1 METTSANPAPP
12 IPPFCHTLAAAFRYS
27 IPVLL
32 GYVTLGTAFGLVA
45 ADGGYPWY
53 LALTASLVMYAGA
66 GQFIAVGLF
75 AAGTPLAQAVLLE
88 FVVNARHMAYGIS
101 MLRRYRNAGIFK
113 PYLIF
118 ALTDET
124 FALLSSLPPPENGGA
139 VMTVDGIKQDRIRF
153 MFLVSLL
160 NHIYWNAGTL
170 MGALA
175 GTVIPWKLEGIGF
188 ALTALF
194 IVLMIEQIIRVKKP
208 GPFIVS
214 AVIALGAVFLLPGNL
229 SSRFSLLA
237 AILISLGVVQLLGG
251 RNAPGGTAGG
261 RTMNGTTGDAVNS
274 ITSAGTGPEE
284 KSRPRRREGPC

>member
-1 METTSANPAPP
+1 MDKTSTDKTQR
-12 IPPFCHTLAAAFRYS
+12 IPLFYKTFAAAFRYS

-45 ADGGYPWY
+45 SDAGYPWY
-53 LALTASLVMYAGA
+53 LAMATSLIMYAGA

-75 AAGTPLAQAVLLE
+75 AAGAPLAQAVLLE
-88 FVVNARHMAYGIS
+88 FVVNARHMAYGIT

-118 ALTDET
+118 ALSDES
-124 FALLSSLPPPENGGA
+124 FALLSSLPPPGSGGSGMA
-139 VMTVDGIKQDRIRF
+139 GDAAEKDRYRF

-160 NHIYWNAGTL
+160 NQIYWNAGTL

-175 GTVIPWKLEGIGF
+175 GTLVPWKLEGIGF

-194 IVLMIEQIIRVKKP
+194 IVLMIEQIARVKKP
-208 GPFIVS
+208 VPFIVS
-214 AVIALGAVFLLPGNL
+214 GITAVAAVFVLPEEL

-237 AILISLGVVQLLGG
+237 AMIISLGLVQLFESRAVTG
-251 RNAPGGTAGG
+251 RNGGDTGG
-261 RTMNGTTGDAVNS
+261 QNGPYNGGVS
-274 ITSAGTGPEE
+274 
-284 KSRPRRREGPC
+284 C